1 MFLTTFPLTHIL
13 VCDVE
18 VRQVVDLEA
27 GGRLEAGLEVRFL
40 VPGEGRAPPPAL
52 AVVSLPGLRTAAAA
66 TPDSANIFTETY
78 LYRREKLIFRA
89 GEILIVSEN

>member
-1 MFLTTFPLTHIL
+1 M
-13 VCDVE
+13 CDVE

-27 GGRLEAGLEVRFL
+27 GGRLEAGLEAWLL

-66 TPDSANIFTETY
+66 TPDGANIFTETY
-78 LYRREKLIFRA
+78 LCRREKLIFRA
-89 GEILIVSEN
+89 CEILIVSEN

>member
-1 MFLTTFPLTHIL
+1 M
-13 VCDVE
+13 CDVE

-27 GGRLEAGLEVRFL
+27 GGRLEAGLEAWLL

-52 AVVSLPGLRTAAAA
+52 AVVTLPGLRTAAAA

-78 LYRREKLIFRA
+78 REKLIFRA
-89 GEILIVSEN
+89 GHTRRRCNVAALPSE

>member
-1 MFLTTFPLTHIL
+1 M
-13 VCDVE
+13 CDVE

-52 AVVSLPGLRTAAAA
+52 AVVTLSGLRTAAAA

-78 LYRREKLIFRA
+78 REKLIFRA

>member
-1 MFLTTFPLTHIL
+1 M
-13 VCDVE
+13 CDVE

-27 GGRLEAGLEVRFL
+27 GGRLEAGLEAWLL
-40 VPGEGRAPPPAL
+40 VPEGRAPPPAL
-52 AVVSLPGLRTAAAA
+52 AVVTLPGLRTAAAA
-66 TPDSANIFTETY
+66 TPDGANIFTETY